1 MTNLNKFLVLV
12 VILSFSLIFHSC
24 DSTQEECNDDDIFGK
39 TIVYETDTIFN
50 KTSTIKKGPYSIQ
63 IGAFANK
70 KNADAFINEAKSEFK
85 SLINIKQT
93 PDGLYRILIGEYK
106 TVEDAERV
114 LDNVKKKGYPDAFIR
129 DEFGPLK

>member
-12 VILSFSLIFHSC
+12 VILSFSSIFHSC

>member
-1 MTNLNKFLVLV
+1 MTNLNKYIVLTFIV
-12 VILSFSLIFHSC
+12 SLFVLFQSC
-24 DSTQEECNDDDIFGK
+24 SSTQEDCNDDDIFGK

-50 KTSTIKKGPYSIQ
+50 KTSTIKRGPYSIQ

-106 TVEDAERV
+106 TVEDAEIV
-114 LDNVKKKGYPDAFIR
+114 LENVKKKGYPDAFIR